1 MDMTYH
7 ELLEK
12 YKNGTLEEEK
22 YNEISEEIEKHSA
35 ISEYLFD
42 NDEIPETDF
51 EIVNESENETALNDF
66 SASIKKAI
74 RKAFI
79 KAGAITF
86 VFSVCVV
93 LGIVFGL
100 AKLVDCFY
108 YNPSKKVSGMTDS
121 LDLDVDVYSE
131 MFLPFRSSVAC
142 YSESNGYGEYDV
154 EFHEGV
160 SFTGEIS
167 MAAGKINKNKLKMYD
182 LSFFRHISM
191 NSFNLPKADVGSRL
205 ASDAFEYAGGYEIDE
220 LEEKTHYNATVTFDR
235 VYTYNEFVDFCKEN
249 DIKPRWNAVCYKDE
263 KRENLLK
270 SEYTIC
276 DSGIFGFRSV
286 GSGFVYE
293 FDEKKYPYLTSV
305 SLVKPGNEEMF
316 GSEEKTKQHLL
327 SMLRYMQDDPE
338 FFEMINGGKSDFL
351 KKIEKSIEKD
361 GFRIYGFAIT
371 AEKEKLQRIASIKNI
386 ADMTITKA

>member
-1 MDMTYH
+1 MNLKKVWRKMDMTYH

-100 AKLVDCFY
+100 PKLVDCFY
-108 YNPSKKVSGMTDS
+108 YNPSKKVSGMTDC

-191 NSFNLPKADVGSRL
+191 NSFNLLKADVGSRL

-220 LEEKTHYNATVTFDR
+220 LEEKTHYNATVTLDR

-249 DIKPRWNAVCYKDE
+249 DINPRWNAVCYKDE
-263 KRENLLK
+263 KRENLLPDTNRHSVRK
-270 SEYTIC
+270 LCIPQRFPLLLVRC
-276 DSGIFGFRSV
+276 RLRSV
-286 GSGFVYE
+286 SFENPHLKHKQDVFSANRYNLSAAVHP
-293 FDEKKYPYLTSV
+293 FLYSVFLQFQLKY
-305 SLVKPGNEEMF
+305 
-316 GSEEKTKQHLL
+316 
-327 SMLRYMQDDPE
+327 R
-338 FFEMINGGKSDFL
+338 
-351 KKIEKSIEKD
+351 
-361 GFRIYGFAIT
+361 FRC
-371 AEKEKLQRIASIKNI
+371 L
-386 ADMTITKA
+386 